1 MARSRK
7 RVTGETAGVGGTPS
21 APVVSPSVVAVRC
34 FGEAIVADGFRTE
47 AGTWYE
53 VPADVAAYWE
63 GRGLWVTQATIDAL
77 WQSAGRIL
85 TPDGVTS
92 HYEAAGRTAGAVR
105 VLNVTHY
112 DPGAAAYRYH
122 SAANTASGVVSAFV
136 RFGHSNP
143 HCDLRQ
149 FDGTTQADAVR
160 ILMATADVVHCHMDY
175 TLLLNELGGLP
186 VGMRAAITYHGS
198 IEETRPSI
206 TYPEADERMRSI
218 VFGARP
224 YHKRFGEHVRWLP
237 IPMPVADYAALADAP
252 KGGPFRVAH
261 SPTRR
266 AIKGTDAFLSAVA
279 DLQAEGVA
287 IEPVLIEG
295 MDHGAA
301 LRLKATC
308 HATFDSFWLGMQGS
322 GLEAASMGQAVL
334 AGAWDADYHRVGM
347 PMPWTVVE
355 EPNALREA
363 LRRLATDRTFY
374 AAEAK
379 RVNAYVRA
387 HHDYPVVGARY
398 RDILQEAIRGTGN
411 GV

>member
-7 RVTGETAGVGGTPS
+7 RVASETAGVGGTPS

-34 FGEAIVADGFRTE
+34 FGEAIVSDGFRTE
-47 AGTWYE
+47 AGKWYE

-77 WQSAGRIL
+77 WASAGRIL
-85 TPDGVTS
+85 TPDGVAS
-92 HYEAAGRTAGAVR
+92 HYEAAGLAAGAVR

-122 SAANTASGVVSAFV
+122 SAANTARGVVSAFV

-149 FDGTTQADAVR
+149 FDGPTQMDAVR

-186 VGMRAAITYHGS
+186 SGMRAAITYHGS

-206 TYPEADERMRSI
+206 TYDEADERMQAV

-224 YHKRFGEHVRWLP
+224 YHKRFGAHVHWLP
-237 IPMPVADYAALADAP
+237 IPMPVKDYAALANAP
-252 KGGPFRVAH
+252 KGGTFRVAH

-266 AIKGTDAFLSAVA
+266 AIKGTDAFLSAV
-279 DLQAEGVA
+279 DSLKAEGVP
-287 IEPVLIEG
+287 IEAVLIEG
-295 MDHGAA
+295 LEHGAA

-322 GLEAASMGQAVL
+322 GLEAAAMGQAVV
-334 AGAWDADYHRVGM
+334 AGTWDADYHRVGRDV
-347 PMPWTVVE
+347 PWTVAE
-355 EPNALREA
+355 EPDALRA
-363 LRRLATDRTFY
+363 VLKRLATDRAFY
-374 AAEAK
+374 ATEAA
-379 RVNAYVRA
+379 RVRAYVQDV
-387 HHDYPVVGARY
+387 HDYQVVGAAY
-398 RDILQEAIRGTGN
+398 RDILTEATRGTRHID
-411 GV
+411 